1 MYPTSLSG
9 NVLPDLQGEG
19 EGEGRSAKA
28 LKLQYITN
36 YLLLGVEHDIYTN
49 NLHHCGLE
57 FQVQRPRPQCKLD

>member
-36 YLLLGVEHDIYTN
+36 YLLLGVENDIYPTICTTLACN
-49 NLHHCGLE
+49 FKFKGQGHSAH
-57 FQVQRPRPQCKLD
+57 